1 MVDEVDDGLVAGELE
16 AFEHVIPY
24 DEQGGYTAQ
33 TIEQG
38 VMRFG
43 VVCLHYLYFILFLLR
58 VAKLLIILQFGKCFR
73 NTVH

>member
-33 TIEQG
+33 TVE
-38 VMRFG
+38 
-43 VVCLHYLYFILFLLR
+43 
-58 VAKLLIILQFGKCFR
+58 
-73 NTVH
+73 